1 MDFYFDEQKYHTFAM
16 NQADDKDD
24 NPFRKPQYLLVNLA
38 LGGSW
43 GGQIDDTIFPQ
54 KFLVD
59 YVRVYQRQDAPA
71 GK

>member
-1 MDFYFDEQKYHTFAM
+1 MS
-16 NQADDKDD
+16 QADDKDD
-24 NPFRKPQYLLVNLA
+24 NAFRKPQYLLVNLA

-54 KFLVD
+54 EFLVD